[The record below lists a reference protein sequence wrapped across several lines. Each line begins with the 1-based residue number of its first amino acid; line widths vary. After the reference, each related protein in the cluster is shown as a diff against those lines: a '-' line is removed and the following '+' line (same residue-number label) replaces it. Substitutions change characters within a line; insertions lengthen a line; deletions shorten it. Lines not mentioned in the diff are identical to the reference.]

1 MTSVTQGER
10 LETFLTLH
18 LTNGFE
24 YYCSCA
30 CHPIERRRPVY
41 MCLFRHDSGY
51 CGCTIKKI
59 NAPFETVSL
68 DWEGESISQ
77 VLFRLQVSFEVVVS
91 ALNPLSAYLSFF
103 FFFFFKWDVENQP
116 CQPSSHFQVLQCPA
130 EEVESVD
137 HSDTY
142 HNNHKVTVHFCSED
156 TKL

>member
-59 NAPFETVSL
+59 NAPFGTVSV

-103 FFFFFKWDVENQP
+103 FFFFFKWYVEN
-116 CQPSSHFQVLQCPA
+116 
-130 EEVESVD
+130 
-137 HSDTY
+137 
-142 HNNHKVTVHFCSED
+142 
-156 TKL
+156 